1 MVDYHDADFAI
12 NDIDFTISSS
22 DDDYDTPMDYD
33 CVTRDFDEVDF
44 DDNYSE
50 VATTDTDIQFE

>member
-12 NDIDFTISSS
+12 DGIDFTISSF
-22 DDDYDTPMDYD
+22 DDDYDTFMDYN

-50 VATTDTDIQFE
+50 VEATDTDIQFE